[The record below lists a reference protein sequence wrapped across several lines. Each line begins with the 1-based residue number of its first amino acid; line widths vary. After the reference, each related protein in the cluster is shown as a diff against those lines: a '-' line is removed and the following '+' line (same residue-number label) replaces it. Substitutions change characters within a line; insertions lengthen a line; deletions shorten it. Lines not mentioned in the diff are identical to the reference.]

1 MMSKGRRRIMLV
13 GRDMNVGR
21 RDVFVGDLKF
31 TAPNQKEDV
40 VLRFRGIQNK
50 GLYRVSS

>member
-13 GRDMNVGR
+13 GRDMNVER
-21 RDVFVGDLKF
+21 RDVFVGDL
-31 TAPNQKEDV
+31 TSMAPNQNEDV
-40 VLRFRGIQNK
+40 VLQFRGIQSK